1 MSDDLIRP
9 HGGRLVNLLVGRERA
24 QVLVDRATH
33 WQSWELS
40 KRQLCDLELLLSGAF
55 SPLQGFLGRSD
66 YESVCA
72 SMRLADG
79 TLWPIPVMLDVPESI
94 VGHLGDGSLALRDPE
109 GALLAVLHVQEIWRP
124 DRTAEARMVLGT
136 DDDAHPGA
144 AHLHHETH
152 PCQRD
157 PRGRAA
163 ARALRLPPT
172 TSHSG
177 RAQSGSRTQGM
188 AQRCRVPDT
197 K

>member
-1 MSDDLIRP
+1 LA
-9 HGGRLVNLLVGRERA
+9 E
-24 QVLVDRATH
+24 RATH

-40 KRQLCDLELLLSGAF
+40 TRQLCDLELLLSGAF

-124 DRTAEARMVLGT
+124 DRTAEARIVLGT

-144 AHLHHETH
+144 AYLQHETH
-152 PCQRD
+152 PWYVSGILEGLQPPAHDFRQLRHLRPSSERRSYARD
-157 PRGRAA
+157 GAALSRSRHETRCTGR
-163 ARALRLPPT
+163 T
-172 TSHSG
+172 WN
-177 RAQSGSRTQGM
+177 
-188 AQRCRVPDT
+188 
-197 K
+197 

>member
-1 MSDDLIRP
+1 MSDDLSRP
-9 HGGRLVNLLVGRERA
+9 HGGRLVNLLVGTERA
-24 QVLVDRATH
+24 QELAERATH

-109 GALLAVLHVQEIWRP
+109 GASLAVLHLQEIWRP
-124 DRTAEARMVLGT
+124 DRPCTTTSANYVTLRPSSERRSHAR
-136 DDDAHPGA
+136 DGA
-144 AHLHHETH
+144 ALSRSRHETR
-152 PCQRD
+152 CT
-157 PRGRAA
+157 GRIWN
-163 ARALRLPPT
+163 
-172 TSHSG
+172 
-177 RAQSGSRTQGM
+177 
-188 AQRCRVPDT
+188 
-197 K
+197 

>member
-9 HGGRLVNLLVGRERA
+9 HGGRLVNLLVGTERA
-24 QVLVDRATH
+24 QELAERATH

-109 GALLAVLHVQEIWRP
+109 GCPTGCSARPGDLA
-124 DRTAEARMVLGT
+124 T
-136 DDDAHPGA
+136 
-144 AHLHHETH
+144 
-152 PCQRD
+152 
-157 PRGRAA
+157 
-163 ARALRLPPT
+163 
-172 TSHSG
+172 
-177 RAQSGSRTQGM
+177 
-188 AQRCRVPDT
+188 
-197 K
+197 